1 MMRLPFI
8 AAALGRLDQA
18 LRELAC
24 ARLGAPHFGSWSTG
38 VYACDLCR
46 RVLNDPEGPL
56 TSEGPPTEEA
66 SWSAR

>member
-1 MMRLPFI
+1 MRLPLF

-46 RVLNDPEGPL
+46 RVLNDPDEPITGERPL
-56 TSEGPPTEEA
+56 TEEA
-66 SWSAR
+66 